1 MCELGDVN
9 AVALKKQANW
19 IRNLLQLYTIQTL
32 LEFNHG
38 FRFSPMRFEPELA
51 VHETRSL
58 PSGKAREICERLENA
73 ILEHRLAPG
82 MKLVEEE
89 IGEAFGVS
97 RTVARSGLQAL
108 AHSGLVTMERN
119 RGAHVARPGTREA
132 HEVFEARAL
141 IEPRIA
147 RMAAS
152 SCTAEGLARLRSHAV
167 LEHDAMHA
175 GNKGKALALSG
186 TFHILIAEIAGHG
199 VLQQILHPLIT
210 RSSLIIALYWR
221 RPDTTCE
228 SHSHDALIE
237 AFAKK
242 DSRSAEDIMR
252 SHIVDLHS
260 GLDLVERPPAPVSL
274 ADILAP

>member
-1 MCELGDVN
+1 MPHTT
-9 AVALKKQANW
+9 ANS
-19 IRNLLQLYTIQTL
+19 TTSDTL
-32 LEFNHG
+32 
-38 FRFSPMRFEPELA
+38 
-51 VHETRSL
+51 SL
-58 PSGKAREICERLENA
+58 PPGKARDICERLENA
-73 ILEHRLAPG
+73 ILEHRLPPG

-119 RGAHVARPGTREA
+119 RGACVSKPGTREA

-141 IEPRIA
+141 VEPRIA

-152 SCTAEGLARLRSHAV
+152 SCTPEGLARLKAHTA
-167 LEHDAMHA
+167 LEHAAMHA
-175 GNKGKALALSG
+175 GNKGRALALSG
-186 TFHILIAEIAGHG
+186 TFHMLIAEIAGHC
-199 VLQQILHPLIT
+199 VLQQILRPLIT

-237 AFAKK
+237 AFARGDAKA
-242 DSRSAEDIMR
+242 AEDIMR

-260 GLDLVERPPAPVSL
+260 GLDLTQKPPAPVKLS
-274 ADILAP
+274 DILAP